1 VVLIGRHGAMNPAG
15 RLRCDMLDLSVPMA
29 QPFGGLEHL
38 LARLPALSNLLLEI
52 KGSRRA
58 YVEVH
63 VLREGT
69 LRSGGCVLRQ
79 GLLSPSQAAEL
90 AWTSLG
96 AA

>member
-1 VVLIGRHGAMNPAG
+1 
-15 RLRCDMLDLSVPMA
+15 MLDVVPAA
-29 QPFGGLEHL
+29 QPFGSLEHL
-38 LARLPALSNLLLEI
+38 LARLPNLSNLLLEI

-90 AWTSLG
+90 AWTGLG